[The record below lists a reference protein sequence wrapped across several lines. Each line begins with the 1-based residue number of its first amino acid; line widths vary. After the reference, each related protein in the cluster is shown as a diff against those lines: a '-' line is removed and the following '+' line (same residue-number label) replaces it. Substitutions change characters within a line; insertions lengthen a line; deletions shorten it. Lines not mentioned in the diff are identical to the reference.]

1 LGFIDHYWH
10 TLRYLK
16 PVQIYGRLGKKLAR
30 PRPDLSAPPPVR
42 REAGRFA
49 APVRRP
55 QSLFGLN
62 RFCFLNQTHA
72 LQTAADWNDPALW
85 RYHLHYFDDLSA
97 NGVAAAPKYRRGAL
111 VEKMPGL
118 LAEIHR

>member
-16 PVQIYGRLGKKLAR
+16 PVQIYGRLGKSLVR
-30 PRPDLSAPPPVR
+30 PRPDLSTV
-42 REAGRFA
+42 

-72 LQTAADWNDPALW
+72 LQSAADWNDPARPALW
-85 RYHLHYFDDLSA
+85 RYHLHYFDDLNA
-97 NGVAAAPKYRRGAL
+97 NGVVAAPKYRRDAL
-111 VEKMPGL
+111 AEKMLGL

>member
-1 LGFIDHYWH
+1 MLAQLKLYWH

-42 REAGRFA
+42 REAGRIA

-55 QSLFGLN
+55 QSLFSLN
-62 RFCFLNQTHA
+62 RFCFLNQTF
-72 LQTAADWNDPALW
+72 QGKKQIK
-85 RYHLHYFDDLSA
+85 
-97 NGVAAAPKYRRGAL
+97 GVDMAMMPKYSL
-111 VEKMPGL
+111 
-118 LAEIHR
+118 